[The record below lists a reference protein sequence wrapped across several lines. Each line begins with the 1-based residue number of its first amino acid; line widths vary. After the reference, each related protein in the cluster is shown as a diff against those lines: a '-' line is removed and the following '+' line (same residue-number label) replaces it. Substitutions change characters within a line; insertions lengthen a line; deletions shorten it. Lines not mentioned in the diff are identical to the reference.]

1 MRARF
6 EAFGLQGP
14 CTDTAQQGGRGVEGA
29 TGTCLPRQQT
39 DVVPADLLLGLQYAG
54 EKEAWEYFD
63 QFITGFVEF
72 GRLTDREIE
81 AIPDLINL
89 RILSSECCPH
99 ASLRSADGYGSR
111 DLALCVCGSD
121 VIYFVGRAL
130 AKEDDISR

>member
-1 MRARF
+1 M
-6 EAFGLQGP
+6 
-14 CTDTAQQGGRGVEGA
+14 
-29 TGTCLPRQQT
+29 
-39 DVVPADLLLGLQYAG
+39 LLGLQYAG

-89 RILSSECCPH
+89 RILSSECCPP
-99 ASLRSADGYGSR
+99 ASLRCADGYGSR
-111 DLALCVCGSD
+111 AHGIWCGVCVSD